1 MTQFLLSSVARS
13 DVSRMAQSLEVGM
26 RETFFISRALCGGIE
41 ASVTAYLAEGN
52 DSPDLSGWV
61 AQLRSL
67 AQLLLPDAPSI
78 GLIRTRVARLPA
90 PVIRQIE
97 SRALRL
103 ADQVPDCAI
112 VGSDLLG
119 WAKLAPATDLIPL
132 LRLCVVEGG
141 AMVHGQDRPTDRQS
155 APHYEPV
162 VFGRGRGMKWL
173 PKLEG
178 GRPADNA
185 EVRLIGHLAVDW
197 HLATGFE
204 PEAGRD
210 GHSAFS
216 GLVHDVFG
224 WIGRSKKATF
234 SLRAYWAMVVD
245 RAETHPAADQTA
257 GD

>member
-1 MTQFLLSSVARS
+1 MTSFKLSNEARS
-13 DVSRMAQSLEVGM
+13 DVLRMVRSLEVGVLDA
-26 RETFFISRALCGGIE
+26 FVQSRALCDRIE
-41 ASVTAYLAEGN
+41 ASVSTYLAEEH
-52 DSPDLSGWV
+52 DQADRADWV
-61 AQLRSL
+61 GQLRSL
-67 AQLLLPDAPSI
+67 AQLLLSEAPSI

-90 PVIRQIE
+90 PLIRQIE

-103 ADQVPDCAI
+103 ADQVPACAT

-119 WAKLAPATDLIPL
+119 WSKITPAKDLIPL
-132 LRLCVVEGG
+132 LRLCVIEGG

-155 APHYEPV
+155 APHFGPI
-162 VFGRGRGMKWL
+162 VFGRGRGMDWL

-185 EVRLIGHLAVDW
+185 EVRLIAHLAVDW

-234 SLRAYWAMVVD
+234 SLRVYWAMMAD
-245 RAETHPAADQTA
+245 RAGTHPEADQTA
-257 GD
+257 GN